1 MAKTQA
7 RYRQKKSPRRPVLLR
22 VPGKII
28 LLLLLA
34 ILLSLSLYWVF
45 KPDNTLSNDRP
56 GDINF
61 STALA
66 SNVADEDEKTVR
78 FEFYTILPGEDDL
91 SSDYSTSR
99 K

>member
-28 LLLLLA
+28 LLILLA

-45 KPDNTLSNDRP
+45 KPDNTLTNERP
-56 GDINF
+56 GDINL
-61 STALA
+61 SASLA
-66 SNVADEDEKTVR
+66 NDETDEDKQTVR

-91 SSDYSTSR
+91 SSD
-99 K
+99 